1 MFNVWIKRRESIL
14 NSKPLFKTWKKFGF
28 EPMLV
33 VDEENDSIVDES
45 SVVEELF
52 EADEDDEAR

>member
-1 MFNVWIKRRESIL
+1 
-14 NSKPLFKTWKKFGF
+14 
-28 EPMLV
+28 MLD

-52 EADEDDEAR
+52 DADEDDEAR

>member
-1 MFNVWIKRRESIL
+1 M
-14 NSKPLFKTWKKFGF
+14 FKTWKKFGF
-28 EPMLV
+28 EPMLD

-52 EADEDDEAR
+52 DADEDDEAR